1 MHPYNVKRG
10 RICIYYKVCLPLKA
24 LDIDYLQLRITIDL
38 KMGDEIC
45 RFVTLY
51 RSPNQFQDQFKS
63 FSSNFELNVE
73 KLAHKNYLL
82 VVVIQSPTK
91 HLE

>member
-1 MHPYNVKRG
+1 
-10 RICIYYKVCLPLKA
+10 
-24 LDIDYLQLRITIDL
+24 
-38 KMGDEIC
+38 MGDEIC